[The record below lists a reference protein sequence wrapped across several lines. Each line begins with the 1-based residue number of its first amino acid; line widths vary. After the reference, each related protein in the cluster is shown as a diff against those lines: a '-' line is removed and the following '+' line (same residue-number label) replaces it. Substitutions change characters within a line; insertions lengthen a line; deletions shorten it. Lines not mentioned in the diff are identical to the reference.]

1 MLLFDH
7 PLLTRTREV
16 KISPGK
22 AKWLTRSIF
31 TRSVTDIGLTF
42 IYVFAQ
48 ENLCLFQKALPVI
61 VKVEKLGDIPDTK
74 AANTQDNSEV
84 RPDKEE
90 TDTTSEEAEQEA
102 ELEDET
108 DAKTK
113 RAASITRVEN
123 LENLL
128 IMWCKNSDSFY
139 IITY

>member
-1 MLLFDH
+1 M
-7 PLLTRTREV
+7 
-16 KISPGK
+16 
-22 AKWLTRSIF
+22 
-31 TRSVTDIGLTF
+31 
-42 IYVFAQ
+42 
-48 ENLCLFQKALPVI
+48 
-61 VKVEKLGDIPDTK
+61 KVEKLGDIPDTK

-128 IMWCKNSDSFY
+128 IM
-139 IITY
+139 

>member
-1 MLLFDH
+1 MIL
-7 PLLTRTREV
+7 V
-16 KISPGK
+16 
-22 AKWLTRSIF
+22 WN
-31 TRSVTDIGLTF
+31 
-42 IYVFAQ
+42 VFAQ